1 MPKVNDTRLCLISAN
16 NKLGKE
22 MKEMKIITYLQKKKL
37 KIELNK
43 KKI

>member
-1 MPKVNDTRLCLISAN
+1 MPKVNRTRLCLISAN

-22 MKEMKIITYLQKKKL
+22 RKEMKIITYLQKKM